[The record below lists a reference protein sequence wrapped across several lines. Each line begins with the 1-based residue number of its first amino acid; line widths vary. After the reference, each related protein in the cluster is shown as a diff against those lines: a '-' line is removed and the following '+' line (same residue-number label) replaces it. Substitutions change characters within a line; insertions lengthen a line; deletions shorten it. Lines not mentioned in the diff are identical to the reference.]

1 MKVSEFRKLIREEI
15 ENVLGKNINESSI
28 NTYYK
33 DLIIQQIN
41 KRLFNIFDRDGM
53 MESEYQDLQN
63 YLKMLE
69 WTWEYYN
76 GMCKDNYIYY
86 EFYRIYALYWIF
98 FYFILFIS
106 LH

>member
-1 MKVSEFRKLIREEI
+1 MKITEFRKLIREEI

-63 YLKMLE
+63 YLKMLDDKLSKNQ
-69 WTWEYYN
+69 TNKYSNTPFPKIKDEYGN
-76 GMCKDNYIYY
+76 TDWRDTGEMGG
-86 EFYRIYALYWIF
+86 
-98 FYFILFIS
+98 
-106 LH
+106 